1 MTATNTNP
9 GTGQSDVLRWAYLVF
24 FGFVFIGPA
33 LNPETTTATWITEVA
48 VVAVCA
54 PLYVVAEQRRWVVAG
69 PAALLAIG
77 VGATVLGSGSMAI
90 LPLYAAALA
99 GLDPTR
105 RVVIKRLAIISVVTL
120 ATPTLTSIP
129 WPFVAFLLIP
139 VIMVWVIGIGVHE
152 SVALEAHAGSL
163 AGENARI
170 AYLSTVAE
178 RERIARDLHDLA
190 GQALTSIIIRSQLVA
205 RTAQQDPQRA
215 IQEAA
220 EIESTAR
227 DTLRSVRETVAGWQ
241 RASLTDELDVAVRS
255 LDAAGVQARVVGDW
269 AVDLAPPVESV
280 MALALRE
287 AVTNVVKHAR
297 AAQVTLGLET
307 PGTGVRLTVSDDGI
321 GISGSEGSGIRGMR
335 ERVVAAGGS
344 VAFDGDKGT
353 RVSVEMPF
361 GAAVP

>member
-9 GTGQSDVLRWAYLVF
+9 GAGQSAVLRWAYLAF
-24 FGFVFIGPA
+24 FGFVFVGPA
-33 LNPETTTATWITEVA
+33 LNPETTTAMWMTEVA
-48 VVAVCA
+48 VVAISA
-54 PLYVVAEQRRWVVAG
+54 PLYIVAERRRWGVAG
-69 PAALLAIG
+69 PTALMVIS
-77 VGATVLGSGSMAI
+77 VGATLLGSGSMSI
-90 LPLYAAALA
+90 LPIYAAALA
-99 GLDPTR
+99 GLDPAR
-105 RVVIKRLAIISVVTL
+105 RVVIKRLAIITVATL
-120 ATPTLTSIP
+120 ATPAVSSIP
-129 WPFVAFLLIP
+129 WPYSAFLIIP
-139 VIMVWVIGIGVHE
+139 VVMVWVIGLAVHE
-152 SVALEAHAGSL
+152 STTLEAHAGSL

-205 RTAQQDPQRA
+205 RTAVEDPQRA

-227 DTLRSVRETVAGWQ
+227 TTLRSVRETVAGWQ
-241 RASLTDELDVAVRS
+241 RASLTEELDVAVRS
-255 LDAAGVQARVVGDW
+255 LDAAAVRARVVGDW

-287 AVTNVVKHAR
+287 SVTNVVKHAR

-307 PGTGVRLTVSDDGI
+307 QGTGVRLTVNDDGV

-344 VAFDGDKGT
+344 VTFDGAKGT

-361 GAAVP
+361 GAAAP

>member
-1 MTATNTNP
+1 
-9 GTGQSDVLRWAYLVF
+9 VF

-54 PLYVVAEQRRWVVAG
+54 PLYVVAELRRWVVAG

-77 VGATVLGSGSMAI
+77 VGATVIGSGSMAI
-90 LPLYAAALA
+90 LPVYAAALA
-99 GLDPTR
+99 GLDPAR

-120 ATPTLTSIP
+120 ATPALTSIP

-139 VIMVWVIGIGVHE
+139 VIMVWVVGLGVHE

-205 RTAQQDPQRA
+205 RTAVEDPQRA

-227 DTLRSVRETVAGWQ
+227 DTLGLGAARPSPAGSGRRSPTNSTWRCGRSTPPGSGP
-241 RASLTDELDVAVRS
+241 ASSAT
-255 LDAAGVQARVVGDW
+255 G

-307 PGTGVRLTVSDDGI
+307 PGTGVRLTVSDDGV

-344 VAFDGDKGT
+344 VTFDGAKGT